1 METVRTASVYEQVC
15 VILKK
20 RQKQKK
26 DVTPIE
32 RIEMSIHRGLVELK
46 NLDKRIQKAQAKS
59 FIGVQNGSQAPAG
72 YPSVVTFA
80 QEAKANLQSIRDL
93 IERRN
98 RIKSAITASNAVTV
112 VRINGR
118 EMTVAEAIDRRDAG
132 LVYERQLLQTL
143 LEQLLQVEQTIET
156 ERQDIVRRADSHIE
170 ATYGSREKGNADEM
184 EKSRR
189 LFIERLEPKL
199 IDPSNLRQVI
209 AELDETIDTFETE
222 VDFTLSESNTVT
234 KIFA

>member
-1 METVRTASVYEQVC
+1 MRIHFQFRICYSEKKMESEKGVV
-15 VILKK
+15 L
-20 RQKQKK
+20 
-26 DVTPIE
+26 IE

-46 NLDKRIQKAQAKS
+46 NLDKRIQKAQTKS
-59 FIGVQNGSQAPAG
+59 FIGVKSGSQAPAG
-72 YPSVVTFA
+72 YPSVVVFA
-80 QEAKANLQSIRDL
+80 EEAKANLQSVRDL
-93 IERRN
+93 MERRN
-98 RIKSAITASNAVTV
+98 RIKSSITASNAVTI
-112 VRINGR
+112 VRMEGR
-118 EMTVAEAIDRRDAG
+118 EMTVAEAIDRRDTG

-143 LEQLLQVEQTIET
+143 REQLRQVEQTIET
-156 ERQDIVRRADSHIE
+156 ERHDVVRRADSHIE

-189 LFIERLEPKL
+189 LFLERLEPNL

>member
-1 METVRTASVYEQVC
+1 MRIHFQFRICYSEKKMESEKGVV
-15 VILKK
+15 L
-20 RQKQKK
+20 
-26 DVTPIE
+26 IE

-46 NLDKRIQKAQAKS
+46 NLDKRIQKAQTKS
-59 FIGVQNGSQAPAG
+59 FIGVQSGSQAPAG
-72 YPSVVTFA
+72 YPSVVVFA
-80 QEAKANLQSIRDL
+80 EEAKANLQSVRDL
-93 IERRN
+93 MERRN
-98 RIKSAITASNAVTV
+98 RIKSSITASNAVTI
-112 VRINGR
+112 VRMEGR
-118 EMTVAEAIDRRDAG
+118 EMTVAEAIDRRDTG

-143 LEQLLQVEQTIET
+143 REQLRQVEQTIET
-156 ERQDIVRRADSHIE
+156 ERQDVVRRADSHIE

-189 LFIERLEPKL
+189 LFLERLEPNL

>member
-1 METVRTASVYEQVC
+1 MNFWEVTCLPIKICYS
-15 VILKK
+15 
-20 RQKQKK
+20 RQKTEQEE
-26 DVTPIE
+26 DVADIE

-46 NLDKRIQKAQAKS
+46 NLDKRIQKAQTKP
-59 FIGVQNGSQAPAG
+59 FIGVHTGSQAPAG

-80 QEAKANLQSIRDL
+80 EEAKANLQSIRDL
-93 IERRN
+93 MERRN

-112 VRINGR
+112 VRVAGR

-132 LVYERQLLQTL
+132 LVYDRQLLQTL
-143 LEQLLQVEQTIET
+143 QTQLRQVEQTIEE
-156 ERQDIVRRADSHIE
+156 ERQDITRRADSHIE
-170 ATYGSREKGNADEM
+170 ATYGSREKGNAEEI

-189 LFIERLEPKL
+189 LFLERLEPNL
-199 IDPSNLRQVI
+199 IDPSQLRQVI
-209 AELDETIDTFETE
+209 AELDETIDTFEAE